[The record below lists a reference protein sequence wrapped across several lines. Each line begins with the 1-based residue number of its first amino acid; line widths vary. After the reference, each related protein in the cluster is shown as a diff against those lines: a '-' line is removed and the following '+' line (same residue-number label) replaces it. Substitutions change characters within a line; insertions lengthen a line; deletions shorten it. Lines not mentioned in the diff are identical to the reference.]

1 MPIMLS
7 TNERELYL
15 TDPLFHR
22 LVDNLVALAVEHQAY
37 RAEDGRRLSE
47 AVNAARAILEERQ
60 QLLDRTDGYLANRPN
75 RDQAM
80 AVMALRQLG
89 EAAAQPLHLPDCSCP
104 QVASIDCGEG
114 MRQCTVCGRFN
125 AAQPGTESEPKG

>member
-22 LVDNLVALAVEHQAY
+22 LVDNLVALAIEHQAY
-37 RAEDGRRLSE
+37 RAEDGRRLTE

-60 QLLDRTDGYLANRPN
+60 QLLDQTDRILARRPD
-75 RDQAM
+75 RDQAQ
-80 AVMALRQLG
+80 AVLALRSLG
-89 EAAAQPLHLPDCSCP
+89 AFRAAQS
-104 QVASIDCGEG
+104 S
-114 MRQCTVCGRFN
+114 
-125 AAQPGTESEPKG
+125 TENDGKG

>member
-22 LVDNLVALAVEHQAY
+22 LVDNLVALAIEHQAY

-60 QLLDRTDGYLANRPN
+60 QLLDRTDGYLARRPN

-89 EAAAQPLHLPDCSCP
+89 EAAALHLPDCGCP
-104 QVASIDCGEG
+104 QIGRIDCGEG
-114 MRQCTVCGRFN
+114 MQQCTTCGRFHGP
-125 AAQPGTESEPKG
+125 AQASTESEGKG

>member
-1 MPIMLS
+1 MLS

-22 LVDNLVALAVEHQAY
+22 LVDNLVALAIEHQAY

-60 QLLDRTDGYLANRPN
+60 QLLDRTDGYLARRPN

-89 EAAAQPLHLPDCSCP
+89 EAAALPDCSCP
-104 QVASIDCGEG
+104 PLGRIDCGDG
-114 MRQCTVCGRFN
+114 RLQQCSTCGRFHEG
-125 AAQPGTESEPKG
+125 APSSTESVPKG